1 MRLKIAWPPG
11 RPLTPIPGLARVV
24 GAGLACVLALAAHPA
39 RAQAPGENVGLMCED
54 APESLSPDRY
64 LRALSL
70 DLTGEL
76 PTTAWADAV
85 DAAGDV
91 PEGVVDE
98 MLSTPGF
105 IDRVVRHHDAL
116 LWNSVRNLSFLAV
129 NFGLSQTGTSPFF
142 RRTAA
147 PTYRGTTVG
156 CLDEPATFDAAGHP
170 VTRLVDG
177 ARKEGWVWVAPYWSP
192 QTQIKVCAFDA
203 QDALVSSLG
212 TECGTLRGAQD
223 VECGCGPNLRY
234 CGVETTRLAIVDA
247 VAEAQRRVIAAV
259 IGEGAPYT
267 DLFTTR
273 RAFVNGPLVH
283 FWRYHARLP
292 ANYIFEPL
300 MLDPATLP
308 DIPFTERDTW
318 VEIELPAGG
327 AGILTQPAFLVRFQ
341 TNRARPNRFYDAFLC
356 QPFQPPPGG
365 LPPASSEC
373 SREPDLQK
381 RCGCKYCHAL
391 LEPSGAHWGRY
402 SEQGAA
408 FLPPDRFPPTR
419 QDCVACALTGQSCT
433 DECRRFYVMSALTDE
448 ERPYLGMLKS
458 YQFRREDHVRNVET
472 GPRLLALGAVADNR
486 LPRCVARRTAEWLLG
501 RAVDGSTDEEDAWL
515 GELTTRFVTGGYRYD
530 SLVRDIVTS
539 PVYRR
544 AR

>member
-1 MRLKIAWPPG
+1 MRMTVAGPLRPKAVARLCGLFMAALSLTGVWP
-11 RPLTPIPGLARVV
+11 
-24 GAGLACVLALAAHPA
+24 AA
-39 RAQAPGENVGLMCED
+39 AQAPGENVGLLCEA
-54 APESLSPDRY
+54 APDQLTAERY

-76 PTTAWADAV
+76 PTTAHAAVV

-91 PEGVVDE
+91 PADVLDDL
-98 MLSTPGF
+98 MASPGF
-105 IDRVVRHHDAL
+105 LERTVRHHDAL
-116 LWNSVRNLSFLAV
+116 LWNSVRNLNLLSASFSLTQIS
-129 NFGLSQTGTSPFF
+129 NGPFF
-142 RRTAA
+142 RRLSA
-147 PTYRGTTVG
+147 PTYRGTTVA
-156 CLDEPATFDAAGHP
+156 CLDEPATFDVAGRP

-177 ARKEGWVWVAPYWSP
+177 ARREGWVLVAPYWSP
-192 QTQIKVCAFDA
+192 DTPLRICAFDA

-212 TECGTLRGAQD
+212 TECGTPSGPQD
-223 VECGCGPNLRY
+223 VECGCGPDLRF
-234 CGVETTRLAIVDA
+234 CGIEQVRVPIVEAI
-247 VAEAQRRVIAAV
+247 AESQRRVIAAV
-259 IGEGAPYT
+259 IGEGRPYT

-292 ANYIFEPL
+292 ANYVFEPL
-300 MLDPATLP
+300 LLDPATLP
-308 DIPFTERDTW
+308 DLPFTARDTW
-318 VEIELPAGG
+318 VEIELAPGG
-327 AGILTQPAFLVRFQ
+327 AGILTQLAFLIRFQ

-365 LPPASSEC
+365 LPPESSEC
-373 SREPDLQK
+373 SREPDLQQ

-408 FLPPDRFPPTR
+408 FLAPERFPAIR
-419 QDCVACALTGQSCT
+419 QDCVSCALTGQSCN
-433 DECRRFYVMSALTDE
+433 DECRRFYVMSALTDA
-448 ERPYLGMLKS
+448 ERPSLGMLKA
-458 YQFRREDHVRNVET
+458 YQFRREDHFRNVEQ

-501 RAVDGSTDEEDAWL
+501 RPVEGLTSTEESWL
-515 GELTTRFVTGGYRYD
+515 DELTTRFVTRGYRFD
-530 SLVRDIVTS
+530 LLVRDVVTS

>member
-1 MRLKIAWPPG
+1 MRMTVAGPL
-11 RPLTPIPGLARVV
+11 RPNAPAPLCGLFLAVLSLV
-24 GAGLACVLALAAHPA
+24 GVQTAA
-39 RAQAPGENVGLMCED
+39 AQAPGENVDLLCEA
-54 APESLSPDRY
+54 APDELTPARY

-76 PTTAWADAV
+76 PSAAHTAAV

-91 PEGVVDE
+91 PEDVLDD
-98 MLSTPGF
+98 LLATPGF
-105 IDRVVRHHDAL
+105 LERTVRHHDAL
-116 LWNSVRNLSFLAV
+116 LWNSVRNLNL
-129 NFGLSQTGTSPFF
+129 LSVAFSLGQTANGPFF
-142 RRTAA
+142 RRVTA
-147 PTYRGTTVG
+147 PTYRGTTVA
-156 CLDEPATFDAAGHP
+156 CLDEPATFDAAGRP

-177 ARKEGWVWVAPYWSP
+177 ARREGWVFVAPYWNP
-192 QTQIKVCAFDA
+192 ETPIKVCAFDA
-203 QDALVSSLG
+203 QDGLVSSLG
-212 TECGTLRGAQD
+212 TECGTPRGAQD
-223 VECGCGPNLRY
+223 VECGCGPDLRF
-234 CGVETTRLAIVDA
+234 CGVEQTRLAVVDA
-247 VAEAQRRVIAAV
+247 IAESQRRVIAAV
-259 IGEGAPYT
+259 IGEGLPYT

-292 ANYIFEPL
+292 NNYVFEPL
-300 MLDPATLP
+300 LLDPATLP
-308 DIPFTERDTW
+308 DLPFTARDTW
-318 VEIELPAGG
+318 VEIELAAGG
-327 AGILTQPAFLVRFQ
+327 AGILTQPAFLIRFQ

-373 SREPDLQK
+373 SREPDLQQ

-408 FLPPDRFPPTR
+408 FLSPERFPPTR
-419 QDCVACALTGQSCT
+419 QDCVSCALTGQSCS

-448 ERPYLGMLKS
+448 ERPSLGMLKA
-458 YQFRREDHVRNVET
+458 YQFRREDHVPNVET

-501 RAVDGSTDEEDAWL
+501 RPVEGLTAAEEVWL
-515 GELTTRFVTGGYRYD
+515 DELTTRFVTAGYRYD
-530 SLVRDIVTS
+530 LLVRDVVTS